1 MKLTIWT
8 GRPGSGMRE
17 AVYRQAAQAIH
28 RGQDALVLVPEQFT
42 LEAESLLIQA
52 LERPGFLG
60 QPVMSPTRLARE
72 VFERAGRA
80 LPEAMD
86 ERGRAMAL
94 QRVAG
99 QLAEKLPLL
108 GRSARNARFAG
119 ELSQLMGDMKRF
131 DISAAALR
139 EAGSH
144 GSDLLARKSREVADL
159 YEAFNDFLAGQ
170 GLWDGEDRFNGLIEA
185 LPQAAYLA
193 GTRVWIDG
201 FDQYPP
207 QWMRL
212 IEALCRRAL
221 EVTVTITAAEAGA
234 SDADVF
240 LTGTMDLER
249 LMDRARQAGIP
260 VSHRHMEGSARTSLE
275 RIPQQLFAYPG
286 EPIPDD
292 GRVHVIET
300 TDGEAQIEAAAAL
313 ADSLVRDG
321 ARFKDIVVACADL
334 PGQGARI
341 RRIFRRSGLPVFLDN
356 RMALL
361 EHPLVGLLLCCLEV
375 LAKGWRRED
384 VLRVAK
390 SPLLPVSQSQREA
403 FEIYTEAFDMKG
415 SRRFAQPFA
424 RPCGE
429 VDLEEAER
437 VRLALAGPLKR
448 LRRRGTTEQWVSAL
462 ERLLEDWSMEQAL
475 EEYADLC
482 EQHGDG
488 EAAAQSRQALE
499 ETKTLLRQLA
509 FLLPGE
515 TLTAA
520 ELERLL
526 EAGFGASQVGILPT
540 RGDAVLVGDVGRTK
554 VARARHL
561 ILVGAQEGMLPM
573 PHGEGALFHDRD
585 LAALND
591 AGLPL
596 GRDGR
601 VRGAQSKLAVVD
613 ALSRAG
619 ESLHVLYARTDES
632 GTALNPSPV
641 VLRIC
646 RLLVLEP
653 EQASPWAARSLDA
666 LKPVAARAL
675 GQLAMGRQAT
685 GPWKPALAS
694 IRATGQGGPWV
705 DRLLG
710 GRQEEPVGE
719 IRVHSLSV
727 SRLEEYARC
736 PMAWFIR
743 YGLNPAQW
751 PRFTADAQTIGS
763 FTHEAMAL
771 LGQQPSALSS
781 EDAAEAAMMQITR
794 ELKEKW
800 FASSLEDTAMGEYL
814 FSMMSQVCCRTAR
827 ATARQITGGSFT
839 PAALELELPREASI
853 PLAGGGKLQLTGI
866 IDRVDEAGHGWLR
879 VIDYKTGKRALKPEG
894 VLDGTQLQLWIYLS
908 ALLEQDKALRPAGL
922 YYSPARD
929 ELSQDDPLMDD
940 RPQGITVNDPEVAEA
955 SDPAA
960 GPGEESKIMGF
971 KRNKDGTIAG
981 GWSERDVRVLCRL
994 AGETA
999 ARLGEAMCRGEIGP
1013 RPAEQACEYCPYSAF
1028 CQRQIDP
1035 PAPAP
1040 KASKRAVRAALEA
1053 EEEEEHAQMD

>member
-8 GRPGSGMRE
+8 GRPGSGMRDR
-17 AVYRQAAQAIH
+17 VYRQAARALLQ
-28 RGQDALVLVPEQFT
+28 GKDALILVPEQFT
-42 LEAESLLIQA
+42 LEGESLLIRA
-52 LERPGFLG
+52 MECPGFLG

-86 ERGRAMAL
+86 ERGRAMVV

-99 QLAEKLPLL
+99 QLASRLPLL

-131 DISAAALR
+131 DIAPDALR
-139 EAGSH
+139 QAGSC
-144 GSDLLARKSREVADL
+144 GSELLARKSCEVAEL
-159 YEAFNDFLAGQ
+159 YEAFNDFLSKQ

-185 LPQAAYLA
+185 LPQAAWLA

-221 EVTVTITAAEAGA
+221 EVTVTITAAGPGEKDE
-234 SDADVF
+234 DAF
-240 LTGTMDLER
+240 LTGAMDLARLTER
-249 LMDRARQAGIP
+249 AEQAGIP
-260 VSHRHMEGSARTSLE
+260 VGLEHLDRPAQTSLE
-275 RIPQQLFAYPG
+275 RLPRQIFAYPG
-286 EPIPDD
+286 DAVPDD
-292 GRVHVIET
+292 GQVRVLEAA
-300 TDGEAQIEAAAAL
+300 DGEAQIEAAAAV
-313 ADSLVRDG
+313 ADTLVRGG
-321 ARFKDIVVACADL
+321 ARFRDIVVACADL
-334 PGQGARI
+334 ASQGPRV

-361 EHPLVGLLLCCLEV
+361 EHPLVGLMLCCLEV
-375 LAKGWRRED
+375 PAKGWRRED
-384 VLRVAK
+384 VLRVVK
-390 SPLLPVSQSQREA
+390 NPLLDLSQSQREA
-403 FEIYTEAFDMKG
+403 FEIYAEAFDLKG
-415 SRRFAQPFA
+415 PRRFGQPFT
-424 RPCGE
+424 RTCGE
-429 VDLEEAER
+429 VDLEAAEQARR
-437 VRLALAGPLKR
+437 VMADALRR
-448 LRRRGTTEQWVSAL
+448 LRRSGTTEQWVRSL
-462 ERLLEDWSMEQAL
+462 EQLLEQWKLEEAL
-475 EEYADLC
+475 EEYAGRC

-499 ETKTLLRQLA
+499 EMRTLLAQLA

-554 VARARHL
+554 VAGARHL
-561 ILVGAQEGMLPM
+561 ILVGAQEGKLPM

-601 VRGAQSKLAVVD
+601 VRGAQSKLAVID

-619 ESLHVLYARTDES
+619 ESLTVLYARTDES

-646 RLLVLEP
+646 RLMGLEVEP
-653 EQASPWAARSLDA
+653 ASPWAARSLAA

-675 GQLAMGRQAT
+675 GQLAIGRQAA
-685 GPWKPALAS
+685 GPWRPVLAS
-694 IRATGQGGPWV
+694 IRAMPQEGLWV
-705 DRLLG
+705 ERLLG
-710 GRQEEPVGE
+710 RRQEEPVGE
-719 IRVHSLSV
+719 IEVRSLSV

-751 PRFTADAQTIGS
+751 PRFTADPQTIGS

-771 LGQQPSALSS
+771 LGQRPGALAS
-781 EDAAEAAMMQITR
+781 EEAAEAAMTQITR
-794 ELKEKW
+794 SLKEKW
-800 FASSLEDTAMGEYL
+800 FASTLEDTAMGDYL
-814 FSMMSQVCCRTAR
+814 FDLMHQVCCRTAR
-827 ATARQITGGSFT
+827 ATARQIAGGSFK
-839 PAALELELPREASI
+839 PAALELALPREAAI
-853 PLAGGGKLQLTGI
+853 PLAGGGELQLTGI

-879 VIDYKTGKRALKPEG
+879 VIDYKTGKKALKPEG
-894 VLDGTQLQLWIYLS
+894 VLDGTQLQLWLYLQ
-908 ALLEQDKALRPAGL
+908 ALLEQDGSRRPAGL

-929 ELSQDDPLMDD
+929 ELAQEDPLLDD
-940 RPQGITVNDPEVAEA
+940 RPQGITVDDPEVAEA
-955 SDPAA
+955 SDPTAA
-960 GPGEESKIMGF
+960 PGEESRIIGF
-971 KRNKDGTIAG
+971 KRNKDGAVAG
-981 GWSERDVRVLCRL
+981 GWSERDVRTLCRL
-994 AGETA
+994 AAETA
-999 ARLGEAMCRGEIGP
+999 ARLGEAMCRGEIEP
-1013 RPAEQACEYCPYSAF
+1013 RPAAQACEYCPYSAF

-1040 KASKRAVRAALEA
+1040 KPGRSALRAALEGR
-1053 EEEEEHAQMD
+1053 EEENHAPMD